1 VPLHALLT
9 SVNKSWQLP
18 VGTEGRLV
26 PISVSS
32 LLFFCLVG
40 FFFECP
46 KSDGSIEGPHGQLP
60 EIWSKPVAA
69 NSRAS
74 LDDLFVSAHMQMT
87 DRRTTEIL
95 IHLASSTAH
104 MRSGDKEGSFSRWV
118 IPKSRNCAMIAGS
131 VSEFAGL
138 IKFVSSKFLKDLK
151 TMPIL
156 IKKLKNC

>member
-1 VPLHALLT
+1 
-9 SVNKSWQLP
+9 
-18 VGTEGRLV
+18 LV
-26 PISVSS
+26 W
-32 LLFFCLVG
+32 
-40 FFFECP
+40 FFFVCP